1 MLEVATRW
9 QILTPDGVYLC
20 EELVNTTHRQ
30 TFSETPA
37 NIIRIHSSIVHSST
51 PGTRY
56 SKTKADADG
65 SQLETFK
72 LFQCDLQGRSF
83 IVLLVQLQL
92 KTHRS
97 SPGLFSS
104 LPDEMRRYGAL
115 IDPQNYSIQPGNL
128 LLWLSKQS
136 AIFVLNNFDY
146 IGWD

>member
-1 MLEVATRW
+1 MPDLS
-9 QILTPDGVYLC
+9 PDGVYLC

-51 PGTRY
+51 PGTRH

-83 IVLLVQLQL
+83 IVNLVQLQL

-104 LPDEMRRYGAL
+104 RWDEMRL
-115 IDPQNYSIQPGNL
+115 CVFIDPQNYSIQPGNL